1 MSSLVS
7 QVAPNFIASA
17 VLADGSIQDQF
28 DFYKQT
34 QGRYKVLFF
43 YPLDFTFVCP
53 SELIALNNH
62 IEAFAKRGV
71 DILSV
76 SIDSKFTHAAWRN
89 TPVDQGGIGPVRFT
103 MVADVSH
110 EICQAYGVEHQKEK
124 VALRG
129 TFIID
134 QNNTVRAELN
144 HDLPLGR
151 NINEILRV
159 IDALQFHEQ
168 HGEVCPVN
176 WQSGDK
182 GMVDT
187 REGVSEYLAQHAESL

>member
-7 QVAPNFIASA
+7 HVAPNFVSSV

-28 DFYKQT
+28 DFHEAT

-53 SELIALNNH
+53 SELIALDNR
-62 IEAFAKRGV
+62 IEEFTKRGV
-71 DILSV
+71 DVLSV

-89 TPVDQGGIGPVRFT
+89 TLVDNGGIGPVRYT
-103 MVADVSH
+103 MVSDVSH
-110 EICQAYGVEHQKEK
+110 AICQAYGVEHQQEK

-134 QNNTVRAELN
+134 QNNIVRAELN

-151 NINEILRV
+151 NINEIIRV
-159 IDALQFHEQ
+159 LDALQFHEQ

-176 WQSGDK
+176 WKSGEK
-182 GMVDT
+182 GMIDT
-187 REGVSEYLAQHAESL
+187 HEGVSEYLAEHAENL